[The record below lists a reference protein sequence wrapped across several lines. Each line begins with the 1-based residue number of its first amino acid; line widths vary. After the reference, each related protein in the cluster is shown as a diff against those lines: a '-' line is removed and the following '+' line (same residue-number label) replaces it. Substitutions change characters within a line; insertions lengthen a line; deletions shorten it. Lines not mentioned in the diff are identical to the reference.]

1 MLDRWRLSSTKL
13 PGRCGRCRGVAF
25 GIAVLLVL
33 AGWFSVGADAS
44 DDRQATSAAAGA
56 AEFERRVAPIVVQN
70 CLHCHN
76 DSQTEGNLDL
86 TTRVGMLKG
95 GDSGPVIEPKDA
107 ESSYLISRVR
117 DHEMP
122 PEGKGKPLSEAD
134 VAALVGWVN
143 AGAAW
148 PEGRRLSEFD
158 YTTERRAGRDWW
170 SLKPP
175 VRPPLPDAISAR
187 AAATGNAVPERNAVD
202 RFIRGE
208 LAAKQ
213 LTPSPEAD
221 RSTLVRRAYFDLV
234 GLPPS
239 PEEIAEFV
247 ADEAPDAFERL
258 VDRLLASPR
267 YGERWA
273 RHWLDVARFG
283 ETSGYE
289 VNTPRDNAW
298 PYRDYVIQSLNED
311 KPYGRFVQEQI
322 AGDQMGAGVA
332 TSFLVAG
339 PKDLVGINNIEG
351 QRQQRLDEMDD
362 IVGNTATAFIG
373 LSVSCA
379 KCHNHKFDPISQA
392 DYYRL
397 SAALAGV
404 SHGDRVVESLDYPRR
419 ASQAGPM
426 LARLKAIETRLAE
439 FDRAIDA
446 VGERVATIPSTAAT
460 PEPVDPAKLRSPVN
474 SQRNVDRFEPVSARF
489 VRFTV
494 EATNASEPCLD
505 ELEVFTAGEAPLNVA
520 LKSAGA
526 KVTTSGVYA
535 NGAEA
540 IHQLAHVNDGQY
552 GNGRSWISS
561 ENGRGWVQ
569 IELAEPA
576 TIDRV
581 VWGRDRELKYRDR
594 TATQYRI
601 DVALE
606 PGQWLTVATHLD
618 RRPFDPNA
626 NLAGGRDIDRLP
638 RESAEEYRRLLAE
651 KAELAKALPKP
662 TLPAFA
668 GTFASMP
675 PPTYRLHRGDVMQ
688 QREEAAPGGLTGIG
702 PALEL
707 PTMTTDA
714 ERRRKLA
721 EWITHPEHP
730 LTARVIVNRLWHYH
744 FGQGLVLTPSNFG
757 FLGGKPSHPALLDW
771 LALEVMR
778 QDWSLKAMHRLMVA
792 SATWRQASAAREDAM
807 AVDAQCRLLWRYPP
821 QRLEAEPIRDAILS
835 ICGTLDLRMGG
846 PGYTVFEP
854 NDNYVRVYNPKKQYG
869 PAEWRRMIYQT
880 KPRMQQDATFGVF
893 DCPDAAASMP
903 KRNASTTALQALS
916 LFNSQFI
923 LQQAEYFAN
932 RVRREAGEDVEAQV
946 RRAFELAFG
955 RRAEPDEAAA
965 ATELAK
971 QHGLEAVC
979 RAMLNASELVYVN

>member
-1 MLDRWRLSSTKL
+1 MVDRRNTLRSSTRIGRL
-13 PGRCGRCRGVAF
+13 PLAST
-25 GIAVLLVL
+25 LL
-33 AGWFSVGADAS
+33 AGAGLAACLSWLAIGANAS
-44 DDRQATSAAAGA
+44 DDRPAAQPATESTV
-56 AEFERRVAPIVVQN
+56 FEHRVAPLIVQN

-76 DSQTEGNLDL
+76 DSQAEGNLNL
-86 TTRVGMLKG
+86 STRDGILNG
-95 GDSGPVIEPKDA
+95 GDSGPAVEPRDA

-122 PEGKGKPLSEAD
+122 PEGKGKPLADAD
-134 VAALVGWVN
+134 VAALVDWVN

-148 PEGRRLSEFD
+148 PADRRLSEFD
-158 YTTERRAGRDWW
+158 YTTDRRAGRDWW

-175 VRPPLPDAISAR
+175 VRPALPEATASSN
-187 AAATGNAVPERNAVD
+187 AAGRDSTERNAVD
-202 RFIRGE
+202 RFIRAE

-213 LTPSPEAD
+213 LAPSPEAD
-221 RSTLVRRAYFDLV
+221 RVTLVRRAHFDLV

-239 PEEIAEFV
+239 PEEIADFA
-247 ADEAPDAFERL
+247 ADESPDAFERL

-311 KPYGRFVQEQI
+311 KPYDRFVQEQI
-322 AGDQMGAGVA
+322 AGDQLGAGVA

-379 KCHNHKFDPISQA
+379 KCHNHKFDPVSQA

-404 SHGDRVVESLDYPRR
+404 SHGDRVVESLDYQRR
-419 ASQAGPM
+419 AGQAETM
-426 LARLKAIETRLAE
+426 LAQLKAIETRLSE

-460 PEPVDPAKLRSPVN
+460 PEPVDPAKLRGPVN
-474 SQRNVDRFEPVSARF
+474 SQRNVDRFEPVLARY
-489 VRFTV
+489 VRFTI
-494 EATNASEPCLD
+494 EATNASEPCID
-505 ELEVFTAGEAPLNVA
+505 ELEVFTAGDAPRNVA
-520 LKSAGA
+520 LAAAGA
-526 KVTTSGVYA
+526 KATASGVYA
-535 NGAEA
+535 NGTEA

-552 GNGRSWISS
+552 GNGRSWISG

-576 TIDRV
+576 TIERV
-581 VWGRDRELKYRDR
+581 VWGRDRELKFRDR
-594 TATQYRI
+594 TATKYRI

-606 PGQWLTVATHLD
+606 PQQWIAVATHLD

-638 RESAEEYRRLLAE
+638 PDAAAEYRRLLAE
-651 KAELAKALPKP
+651 KTELAGLLPKP

-668 GTFASMP
+668 GTFAAMP

-702 PALEL
+702 PAFDLL
-707 PTMTTDA
+707 PTAPDT
-714 ERRRKLA
+714 ERRLRLA
-721 EWITHPEHP
+721 QWITHSEHP

-744 FGQGLVLTPSNFG
+744 FGQGLVPTPSNFG
-757 FLGGKPSHPALLDW
+757 FFGGKPSHPALLDW
-771 LALEVMR
+771 LATEVVR
-778 QDWSLKAMHRLMVA
+778 QGWSLKSMHRSMVA
-792 SATWRQASAAREDAM
+792 SATWRQASAAREEAI

-835 ICGTLDLRMGG
+835 VSGTLDLRMGG

-854 NDNYVRVYNPKKQYG
+854 NDNYVRVYDPKKQYG
-869 PAEWRRMIYQT
+869 PAEWRRMVYQT
-880 KPRMQQDATFGVF
+880 KPRMQHDATFGVF

-923 LQQAEYFAN
+923 LQQAEYFAK
-932 RVRREAGEDVEAQV
+932 RLRRDAGDDIGAQV
-946 RRAFELAFG
+946 GRAFELAFG
-955 RRAEPDEAAA
+955 RKPEPDEAVA

-971 QHGLEAVC
+971 QHGLESVC
-979 RAMLNASELVYVN
+979 RAILNASELVYLN